1 MASPTIEA
9 LKKQV
14 DDISAEYAGRFAGH
28 SRVTRS
34 LEELDGII
42 GRASDVVQRLDG
54 LPKSAKDE
62 EVTALLDT
70 AKGNLELYRAERLE
84 IQKAKAEGP
93 ELEEF
98 SRLGTQA
105 NFVFARYRRHFAG
118 KSRATRDLGMLAEMI
133 DDLNKIQPRMKD
145 IVGKT
150 KIAGLKDDFELVTNN
165 IKLYTAERGEI
176 VDARGAGTPE
186 EQADI
191 LAEVANGQFQLYTD
205 HFANKAR
212 ISRRPQLLQR
222 MIDNL
227 KLVKDRMQGLKK
239 AGLKSEQNE
248 KNIEIV
254 SSNLQ
259 MYINELAEVRKARA
273 AVKLVELMGTL
284 GTAANDVMEDYRK
297 DFAGKDRKTRDLDML
312 SVLCD
317 QLGEI
322 GRQMYDLGRAEP
334 NESNTS
340 NLAIVTDNLAMFEA
354 EYANIETAKADTATK

>member
-9 LKKQV
+9 LKKQI
-14 DDISAEYAGRFAGH
+14 DDLSSEYAGRFAGH
-28 SRVTRS
+28 SRVTRN
-34 LEELDGII
+34 LGELDDII
-42 GRASDVVQRLDG
+42 GRASEIVSKLDA

-62 EVTALLDT
+62 EVSALVET
-70 AKGNLELYRAERLE
+70 AKTNLDLYRAERVE
-84 IQKAKAEGP
+84 IEKAKKEGP

-118 KSRATRDLGMLAEMI
+118 KSRQTRDLGLLAEMI
-133 DDLNKIQPRMKD
+133 DDLNKIAPKMKD
-145 IVGKT
+145 LAGKS
-150 KIAGLKDDFELVTNN
+150 KVSGLKDDLDLVNNN

-176 VDARGAGTPE
+176 VDARGSGTNE

-227 KLVKDRMQGLKK
+227 KQVKDRMLGLKK

-248 KNIEIV
+248 KNVEIV
-254 SSNLQ
+254 DSNLQ
-259 MYINELAEVRKARA
+259 MYINELAEIRKARA
-273 AVKLVELMGTL
+273 AVKLVDLMGTL
-284 GTAANDVMEDYRK
+284 GQAANDVMTDYGK

-322 GRQMYDLGRAEP
+322 ARQMHDLGRAEP
-334 NESNTS
+334 NETNTN
-340 NLAIVTDNLAMFEA
+340 NLSIVTDNLAMFES
-354 EYANIETAKADTATK
+354 EYTNIETAKVAK